1 MKFTCEKTA
10 LVNAISIA
18 SRTVAQKS
26 TIPALEGIYIRAGV
40 KLTLSGYNLET
51 GITISVDANIEE
63 TGACIMPSRLFF
75 DIIRKLPD
83 DTVSISVDENP
94 MKTKRLLALL
104 SAGALSVSMLAG
116 CGSTAKTDDTASGS
130 AAADTS
136 ASADSDLEYVKSQG
150 KLVVGIT
157 DFAPMDY
164 KEDGSD
170 EWIGFDADM
179 AKAFAESIGV
189 EAEFL
194 EINWNNKVMELD
206 GKGVDAVWNGMTLTD
221 EVKTSMNC
229 SSPYATN
236 AQVVVV
242 PSDKADAA
250 KDLDGVKDLS
260 FAVEAGSAGA
270 AAADALGL
278 TATEVQSQADALME
292 VAAGTSDA
300 CVIDLLMAG
309 AMIGEGTSYPNLVY
323 TLDLNETNGD
333 EPENYVVGFRKDSD
347 LTAAFN
353 DFYKSAYE
361 DGTVE
366 KLAEKYG
373 VQEAIVAP

>member
-1 MKFTCEKTA
+1 
-10 LVNAISIA
+10 
-18 SRTVAQKS
+18 
-26 TIPALEGIYIRAGV
+26 
-40 KLTLSGYNLET
+40 
-51 GITISVDANIEE
+51 
-63 TGACIMPSRLFF
+63 
-75 DIIRKLPD
+75 
-83 DTVSISVDENP
+83 

-179 AKAFAESIGV
+179 AKLVAEKLGV
-189 EAEFL
+189 EIQFV
-194 EINWNNKVMELD
+194 EIEWDNKVFELN
-206 GKGVDAVWNGMTLTD
+206 GKTIDVVWNGMTLTD
-221 EVKTSMNC
+221 AVMDSMNC

-250 KDLDGVKDLS
+250 KDLDGVKELS

-323 TLDLNETNGD
+323 TLDLNEANGD

>member
-1 MKFTCEKTA
+1 
-10 LVNAISIA
+10 
-18 SRTVAQKS
+18 
-26 TIPALEGIYIRAGV
+26 
-40 KLTLSGYNLET
+40 
-51 GITISVDANIEE
+51 
-63 TGACIMPSRLFF
+63 
-75 DIIRKLPD
+75 
-83 DTVSISVDENP
+83 

-170 EWIGFDADM
+170 E
-179 AKAFAESIGV
+179 SIGV

-250 KDLDGVKDLS
+250 KDLDGVKELS

-323 TLDLNETNGD
+323 TLDLNEANGD

>member
-1 MKFTCEKTA
+1 
-10 LVNAISIA
+10 
-18 SRTVAQKS
+18 
-26 TIPALEGIYIRAGV
+26 
-40 KLTLSGYNLET
+40 
-51 GITISVDANIEE
+51 
-63 TGACIMPSRLFF
+63 
-75 DIIRKLPD
+75 
-83 DTVSISVDENP
+83 

-116 CGSTAKTDDTASGS
+116 CGSTAKTDDTASDS
-130 AAADTS
+130 AASDTS

-194 EINWNNKVMELD
+194 EINWNNKIMELD

-229 SSPYATN
+229 SNPYATN

-250 KDLDGVKDLS
+250 KDLDDVKELS

-323 TLDLNETNGD
+323 TLDLNEANGD

>member
-1 MKFTCEKTA
+1 
-10 LVNAISIA
+10 
-18 SRTVAQKS
+18 
-26 TIPALEGIYIRAGV
+26 
-40 KLTLSGYNLET
+40 
-51 GITISVDANIEE
+51 
-63 TGACIMPSRLFF
+63 
-75 DIIRKLPD
+75 
-83 DTVSISVDENP
+83 

-116 CGSTAKTDDTASGS
+116 CGSTAKTDDTASDS
-130 AAADTS
+130 AASDTS

-194 EINWNNKVMELD
+194 EINWNNKVMELN

-242 PSDKADAA
+242 PSDKADAV
-250 KDLDGVKDLS
+250 KDLGGVKELS

-323 TLDLNETNGD
+323 TLDLNEANGD